1 MSLLALVATT
11 MMLSAQQADRAELFS
26 TPGVTTASCK
36 WSPFDCKVAPAV
48 TYHGLPAYEFPGSDF
63 GMNGSIEGVT
73 LLKPPTARRL
83 RFSVALR
90 STAPKQTYGV
100 VFVGRNPKATTAL
113 PWTSEWVISGS
124 LGKDG
129 WTKVEREICLPLET
143 KNVRIIIHN
152 PNKGSIFMSDLKML
166 VGEPAEP
173 DREAIALANSDIAIV
188 AEQRAHPAPDPNLT
202 AIDKIASQHGPVVAH
217 ILMRAPICTKK
228 VGETG
233 VAIFPI
239 PTLGTGQVPLA
250 YKFECLSPGK
260 LIGCC
265 RKKRADGRNEVCEVT
280 LQPGTKGAWLQYDAL
295 VLLGGSQKRDSTPPP
310 SPEQWCRSTA
320 CVQSSDTQ
328 IKSIAEKLAAPGDSS
343 EAYARKVMAFVKRD
357 MGKGAPFKALDA
369 VAALQSGGSCTNK
382 ANLSAALLRAHGIPA
397 RTVSHMPTWATE
409 KFYEHWL
416 TEFWQPGKGWVA
428 FDATIGSWEPDRRSR
443 VVLSTANPSDE
454 DRAFEP
460 LHERFVMP
468 GAPYLSVAELS
479 PTLYPADLTDN
490 DAMNS
495 VNQVGRFEISDTA
508 ESALFELAA
517 KAFKN
522 LADPSAKDAAR
533 YNRILAAAKSGKSDA
548 LMVAIQSW

>member
-1 MSLLALVATT
+1 MSLFALLVTNLL
-11 MMLSAQQADRAELFS
+11 LSGVQGDRTDLFS
-26 TPGVTTASCK
+26 TPGVSNASCK
-36 WSPFDCKVAPAV
+36 WSPFDCKVATAV
-48 TYHGLPAYEFPGSDF
+48 TYRGMPAYEIVGSDY
-63 GMNGSIEGVT
+63 GMSGSVEGVT
-73 LLKPPTARRL
+73 LLKPPTATRL
-83 RFSVALR
+83 RFSAAFR
-90 STAPKQTYGV
+90 STSPKQTYGV
-100 VFVGRNPKATTAL
+100 VFVGQNPKAATAF
-113 PWTSEWVISGS
+113 PWTSEWEVSGS
-124 LGKDG
+124 LVKDG
-129 WTKVEREICLPLET
+129 WTKVEREICLPAET
-143 KNVRIIIHN
+143 KNVKIIIHN

-173 DREAIALANSDIAIV
+173 DAKAIARAKKDFAII
-188 AEQRAHPAPDPNLT
+188 AEQRAHPAPDPNLA

-233 VAIFPI
+233 VATFPI

-260 LIGCC
+260 LIGCSW
-265 RKKRADGRNEVCEVT
+265 KKRADGRNEVCEVT

-295 VLLGGSQKRDSTPPP
+295 VLLGGPQQRDSTPPP
-310 SPEQWCRSTA
+310 SAEGWSRSTA
-320 CVQSSDTQ
+320 CVQSSDSQ
-328 IKSIAEKLAAPGDSS
+328 IQEIAQKLSAPGDTE
-343 EAYARKVMAFVKRD
+343 EAYARKVMEFVKRD

-369 VAALQSGGSCTNK
+369 RAALECGGSCTNK
-382 ANLSAALLRAHGIPA
+382 ANLSAALLRAHGISA

-479 PTLYPADLTDN
+479 PTLYPADLTN
-490 DAMNS
+490 DDEINS
-495 VNQVGRFEISDTA
+495 VNQVGRFDISVAD
-508 ESALFELAA
+508 ESALFELAS
-517 KAFKN
+517 KSFKN
-522 LADPSAKDAAR
+522 LADPSAKDSAR
-533 YNRILAAAKSGKSDA
+533 YNRILSAAKSGKSDA
-548 LMVAIQSW
+548 LAAAIRS